1 MYSARTLSLTKILA
15 AECARRK
22 IPAYV
27 EMSTGLVY
35 KAPSSSTI
43 ASGGCNENAA
53 TKPTI
58 KLAKYKL
65 MAEEELEK
73 IRIQSLKSKSGELHY
88 SILRLANVYG
98 KYDNG
103 ILARGLC
110 LARVYQSKQEEMK
123 WLYGKDLRVATVHVD
138 DVCSAAWR
146 AAKYTTSSSLPSTAS
161 YADRIFNIVDKGST
175 SQGTLADI
183 IGELFR
189 IETGF
194 QGALIAAFAKFNL
207 DRVVD
212 EVNEDVLQ
220 PWADL
225 LAEKGITRAG
235 PISPFMEKELLKDSD
250 FCMSG
255 EKAERVL
262 GWKVDEAR
270 RGLTVQGVKEVLDSY
285 ESIGWWP

>member
-1 MYSARTLSLTKILA
+1 M
-15 AECARRK
+15 
-22 IPAYV
+22 
-27 EMSTGLVY
+27 VY
-35 KAPSSSTI
+35 KPPSSSTI
-43 ASGGCNENAA
+43 ASGGCTESAP

-73 IRIQSLKSKSGELHY
+73 IRVEGLKSKKGELRY

-110 LARVYQSKQEEMK
+110 LARVYQSKEEEMK

-138 DVCSAAWR
+138 DVCSAAWL
-146 AAKYTTSSSLPSTAS
+146 AAKHTAS
-161 YADRIFNIVDKGST
+161 PAVPPTAPYADRVFNIVDKGST

-183 IGELFR
+183 IGEIFR
-189 IETGF
+189 IETSF

-225 LAEKGITRAG
+225 LAAKKITRAG

-255 EKAERVL
+255 EKAEKVL
-262 GWKVDEAR
+262 GWKVDGAR
-270 RGLTVQGVKEVLDSY
+270 RGLTVQAVKEILDSY
-285 ESIGWWP
+285 ERIGWWP